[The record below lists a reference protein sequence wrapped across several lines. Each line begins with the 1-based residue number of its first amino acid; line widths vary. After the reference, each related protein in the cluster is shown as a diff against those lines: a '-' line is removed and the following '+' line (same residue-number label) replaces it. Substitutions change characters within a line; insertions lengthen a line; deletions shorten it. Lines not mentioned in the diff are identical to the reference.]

1 MRISSMTPI
10 TRNSL
15 LGYREVWFRYWYIMI
30 TQNNNSCNNLTFS
43 TTGAQKSCLIV
54 YWKDHPLIFL
64 QGSEEA
70 NGGTNL
76 DTIHSSA
83 TTTGMTISSGWMA
96 CSSFLW
102 MDWHIVLKNLDLDL
116 LVPLNDYTWP
126 LDLCVQRPWYLLF
139 VELLPFW
146 QWFAC
151 HKQWLY
157 GKFLCYPFPPVTP
170 PQCVLKLE
178 FASLRAHK
186 VTVQSWLMISVRS
199 HCQTNFVA
207 CCIDGWDCI
216 ESNVRWQTYFLWI
229 SSTTLLNLML

>member
-54 YWKDHPLIFL
+54 YWKDHLLIFL

-70 NGGTNL
+70 NGGTDL
-76 DTIHSSA
+76 DAIRSSA
-83 TTTGMTISSGWMA
+83 TTTGMMISSGWMA
-96 CSSFLW
+96 HSSFMC

-126 LDLCVQRPWYLLF
+126 LDLCIQRPWYLLF
-139 VELLPFW
+139 VESLPFW
-146 QWFAC
+146 QRFAC

-157 GKFLCYPFPPVTP
+157 GKVSVLPFPTCYPTSTCTQTWVCITEGPWGDCAVMADDK
-170 PQCVLKLE
+170 CKI
-178 FASLRAHK
+178 SLSN
-186 VTVQSWLMISVRS
+186 QL
-199 HCQTNFVA
+199 
-207 CCIDGWDCI
+207 CCLLY
-216 ESNVRWQTYFLWI
+216 RWMRLYRI
-229 SSTTLLNLML
+229 KC